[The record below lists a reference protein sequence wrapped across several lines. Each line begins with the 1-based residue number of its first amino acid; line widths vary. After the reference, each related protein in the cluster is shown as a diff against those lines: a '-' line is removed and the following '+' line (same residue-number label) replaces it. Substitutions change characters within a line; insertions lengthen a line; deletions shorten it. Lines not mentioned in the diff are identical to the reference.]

1 MDSDFVKV
9 QKKDRTSGLDGCGG
23 AVPNFATLAE
33 LELEL
38 VDERR
43 FALAESLL
51 GAGRGALPVTRR
63 PQTVSYSCRIELARQ
78 QANRHPMS
86 SSRATLPATISTV
99 CILLSSVA

>member
-1 MDSDFVKV
+1 MKILKVFVHLFCLEKGQAVVRWKMDSDFVKV

-43 FALAESLL
+43 FAEN
-51 GAGRGALPVTRR
+51 RNDT
-63 PQTVSYSCRIELARQ
+63 IE
-78 QANRHPMS
+78 
-86 SSRATLPATISTV
+86 I
-99 CILLSSVA
+99 